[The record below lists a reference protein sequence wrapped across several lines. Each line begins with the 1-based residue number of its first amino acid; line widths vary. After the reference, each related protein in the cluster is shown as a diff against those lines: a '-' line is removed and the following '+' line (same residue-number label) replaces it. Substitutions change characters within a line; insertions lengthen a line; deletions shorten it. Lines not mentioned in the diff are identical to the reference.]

1 MKKEFKEAYNYFVKT
16 RKDSALRPVILSYLD
31 KQRAYDEVNFQ
42 TDYPY
47 KKYEKNITNTIQLD
61 KFSDIFTNIRKSM
74 ISKTSSID
82 FAFVYN
88 FENSQWH
95 KFDKQYH
102 IKEDDYILFKDNE
115 LYVYV
120 KDNDSGLIVEKE
132 LADNVKI
139 CYSNIDAGAGLTER
153 KFDYASAIL
162 RHLFWQEYLPESIVE
177 IPEGSLITPYG
188 DMFIKEAK

>member
-1 MKKEFKEAYNYFVKT
+1 MFVVYVIAICFILAVWYGISERSWKEFFECSVIFVLGGTLIGVVLTLLGSGISMAEAKPMVV
-16 RKDSALRPVILSYLD
+16 A
-31 KQRAYDEVNFQ
+31 E
-42 TDYPY
+42 TDYTVYSLNEVFGDSY
-47 KKYEKNITNTIQLD
+47 K
-61 KFSDIFTNIRKSM
+61 
-74 ISKTSSID
+74 
-82 FAFVYN
+82 
-88 FENSQWH
+88 EN
-95 KFDKQYH
+95 
-102 IKEDDYILFKDNE
+102 DYILFKDNE

-153 KFDYASAIL
+153 EFDYESAVL

-177 IPEGSLITPYG
+177 IPDGSLITPYG

>member
-1 MKKEFKEAYNYFVKT
+1 MFVAYVIAICFILAAWCGITERSWKEFFECAIFFVFGGALIGFILTLFGSGISMSEAKPMVV
-16 RKDSALRPVILSYLD
+16 A
-31 KQRAYDEVNFQ
+31 E
-42 TDYPY
+42 TDY
-47 KKYEKNITNTIQLD
+47 T
-61 KFSDIFTNIRKSM
+61 
-74 ISKTSSID
+74 
-82 FAFVYN
+82 VYSLN
-88 FENSQWH
+88 EVFGDS
-95 KFDKQYH
+95 Y
-102 IKEDDYILFKDNE
+102 KEDDYILFKDNE

-153 KFDYASAIL
+153 EFDYANAIL